1 MNPLKL
7 FRKRRLVYEQ
17 SQSQQR
23 KDNALSQSRTQ
34 VTKSYNES
42 DDPFLF
48 I

>member
-17 SQSQQR
+17 TQLQQLKDKSLHQSG
-23 KDNALSQSRTQ
+23 TQ
-34 VTKSYNES
+34 VSKSYNES